1 MKMNILGKKKISIAV
16 KTAIAAGV
24 LVFLLQMG
32 NGGLSLWF
40 QSNLVNLIFGEYVQK
55 VEQTIDQQGQKQEQA
70 LEEAIVIHANVL
82 GNASATFL
90 YNFDKNSLARMMG
103 AYMKLPELKA
113 VKVVDQDNDIF
124 FAIWKDDK
132 SEVHTKKNFPK
143 DLNLENTVQ
152 ASADAFLKE
161 EKVGQVFIYF
171 TDALLKEQMALSK
184 KQATDSIVAFK
195 DQVKHKST
203 RAIFIQAGVILI
215 MVVILVGMLL
225 FVMNIIV
232 IKPLNVLITMVQDLV
247 TGEGDLTKRLALSA
261 KDEIGALADW
271 FNQFIEQMQELV
283 GKIVLNSKT
292 LNLSSE
298 TMSQLADEM
307 ATGVD
312 DLSNQSKAVSGS
324 ARQMSET
331 MITIAQDS
339 EEAASNVNMVASATE
354 EMSATVDQIVQ
365 NSEKAQ
371 QVTDQAVENAK
382 KITSHIETLGAATH
396 DISNVTEVIDDIS
409 KQTNL
414 LALNATIEA
423 ARAGEAGKGFSVVAN
438 EIKALAQ
445 QTAASTNSIKE
456 KVEGI
461 QASTQNTVAE
471 IEKISEVIYEANKN
485 VSIITTAVVEQSS
498 VTQEIAGNISQAA
511 RGIDSV
517 NQNVNQ
523 SSNAARQIAEAFTEV
538 DNSANKMNTNSSQ
551 VKENADGLLELSE
564 QLNTMVSRFKI

>member
-1 MKMNILGKKKISIAV
+1 MSILGKKKIGIAV
-16 KTAIAAGV
+16 KTAIAAGI
-24 LVFLLQMG
+24 LVFLLQMA

-55 VEQTIDQQGQKQEQA
+55 VEQTIDQQGQKQKQS

-90 YNFDKNSLARMMG
+90 YNFDKNSLGRMMD

-113 VKVVDQDNDIF
+113 VKVVDQENDVF
-124 FAIWKDDK
+124 FAIWKDDN
-132 SEVHTKKNFPK
+132 SEVQTKKNFPK

-152 ASADAFLKE
+152 ASADAFVKE

-171 TDALLKEQMALSK
+171 TDALLKKQMAVSK

-195 DQVKHKST
+195 DQVKQKST
-203 RAIFIQAGVILI
+203 RATLIQAGVILI
-215 MVVILVGMLL
+215 MVVILVAALL
-225 FVMNIIV
+225 LVMNIVV
-232 IKPLNVLITMVQDLV
+232 IKPLNALISMVQDLV
-247 TGEGDLTKRLALSA
+247 TGEGDLTKRLSLSA

-283 GKIVLNSKT
+283 SKIVSNSKT

-298 TMSQLADEM
+298 KMSQLADEM

-312 DLSNQSKAVSGS
+312 DLSNQSEAVSGS
-324 ARQMSET
+324 AQQMSDT

-339 EEAASNVNMVASATE
+339 EEAASNVTMVASATE

-382 KITSHIETLGAATH
+382 KITTHVETLGAAAD
-396 DISNVTEVIDDIS
+396 DISNVTEVIEDIS

-445 QTAASTNSIKE
+445 QTADSTNSIKE

-461 QASTQNTVAE
+461 QGSTQNTVRE
-471 IEKISEVIYEANKN
+471 IEKISEVIFEANKN
-485 VSIITTAVVEQSS
+485 VSIITTAVVEQST

-511 RGIDSV
+511 QGIDSV

-523 SSNAARQIAEAFTEV
+523 SSNAASQIAEAFTEV
-538 DNSANKMNTNSSQ
+538 DNSANMMNANSSQ
-551 VKENADGLLELSE
+551 VKENADGLLELAE
-564 QLNTMVSRFKI
+564 KLNTMVSRFKI